1 MSMLPSLTDAQQQ
14 QILAALS
21 ALRLSAHDK
30 FLLEL
35 ASALARCKQPVTDLD
50 VRVQVRQ
57 ILGTVPVRDVVHH
70 EAEAC

>member
-1 MSMLPSLTDAQQQ
+1 MSMLPSLTDAQQRMV
-14 QILAALS
+14 LAALGT
-21 ALRLSAHDK
+21 LRLSAHDK

-35 ASALARCKQPVTDLD
+35 ASALARSPQPISDLT

-57 ILGTVPVRDVVHH
+57 ILGTVPVRDVVHR